1 MVYYSL
7 VFMLLGLIPS
17 ALSLAGV
24 SAVTLQI
31 SSIVIVIGVVS
42 AAILVLKKSMTRV
55 PSTKT
60 VLADDSGVMGEM
72 R

>member
-1 MVYYSL
+1 MVYYAL

-31 SSIVIVIGVVS
+31 SSLVIVIGVVL
-42 AAILVLKKSMTRV
+42 AAIVVLKKSMTRV
-55 PSTKT
+55 PLPET
-60 VLADDSGVMGEM
+60 VLADDPGVIKH
-72 R
+72 